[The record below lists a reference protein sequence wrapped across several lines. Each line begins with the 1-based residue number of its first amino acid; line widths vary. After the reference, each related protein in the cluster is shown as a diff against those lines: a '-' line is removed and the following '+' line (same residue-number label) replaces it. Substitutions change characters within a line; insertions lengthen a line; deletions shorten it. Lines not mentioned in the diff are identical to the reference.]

1 MSAPT
6 KEIFTYDLMSTLR
19 KDPVKA
25 RKVQE
30 GMERIDTIQRQL
42 GQGKADPSVL
52 AKEMAALIPVCGF
65 NFGLLIPHFFKKY
78 PQDKP
83 LSYIPRPFMF
93 AMSSLSC
100 NSVVTL
106 KAGRQVG
113 KCSDGSTQVTTD
125 RGMMT
130 LLELFQAGTPTP

>member
-6 KEIFTYDLMSTLR
+6 REIFTYDLMSTLR
-19 KDPVKA
+19 KDPAKA

-30 GMERIDTIQRQL
+30 GMQRIDNIQRQM
-42 GQGKADPSVL
+42 GQGKADPNTL

-78 PQDKP
+78 PEDKP

-93 AMSSLSC
+93 AMSSLA
-100 NSVVTL
+100 NNGVVTL

-113 KCSDGSTQVTTD
+113 KCADGDTIVVTD
-125 RGMMT
+125 RGAMT
-130 LLELFQAGTPTP
+130 LRELFYAGSAIP